1 MAYTH
6 LITEVGERFVGSVTL
21 NRPDHLNTFTSL
33 LAEELATALLAM
45 DNDPK
50 VRVILIKGAGK
61 AFCAGSDIALLEV
74 KGAHLSGNDDDVEK
88 TKAIHRD
95 YGRVYMVGRA
105 RGELEF
111 RFLRELGG
119 KLQGA
124 GPFSIDAMRYP

>member
-1 MAYTH
+1 MPPGMNEDETAIAQLLDASGAVKWWHRNPPRTG
-6 LITEVGERFVGSVTL
+6 VGLYRWDEGKGYFPDFVVCLES
-21 NRPDHLNTFTSL
+21 RQ
-33 LAEELATALLAM
+33 
-45 DNDPK
+45 
-50 VRVILIKGAGK
+50 
-61 AFCAGSDIALLEV
+61 GSDIALLEV
-74 KGAHLSGNDDDVEK
+74 TGAHLSGNDDDVEK

-105 RGELEF
+105 RGEREF